1 MQQIKQ
7 EVLASLLQLK
17 GSGKFASIHSAD
29 FVFPGLVVEGI
40 GETAFPINSIQ
51 AKTLI
56 QAAHKA
62 PFGKG
67 KATIYD
73 DNVRSAWEIDASKL
87 SFNNPQW
94 PKFIDKAIGKIKTDL
109 GLEDY
114 TVTASAYKM
123 LIYQQGDFFLPH
135 KDTEKE
141 KGMFGT
147 MIVGLPSNYTGGELL
162 IQFEGVTEVADFAQN
177 PNPYRINYAAFY
189 ADCDHEVKPLT
200 SGYRVCLVYN
210 LVQEKASKKISLQSL
225 QSHVT
230 TLSKT
235 LTKHQS
241 KQDAQPCI
249 VLLGHQYTPENFS
262 YESLKLNDRVRAEAL
277 LQAAKAAGYYAKL
290 CLVTSYLE
298 GTPVYDRYGDEE
310 DENAEMEE
318 VYNKSLTIVH
328 WANDEHPAL
337 NNVSFEEADLIT
349 SFPIDEGEPIVKES
363 TGYMGNSG
371 PDLMH
376 WYHFGAVMIWSPQ
389 LNAKLLPSQ
398 YTGIQLNWIEHFN
411 RTSSISEEEKVV
423 VDHIL
428 TAGLTNPK
436 TSYYQKE
443 PTNYNAVAEW
453 LISGNKT
460 IFLLDLN
467 QPRLHLFF
475 EKIDTESWIKLFK
488 SLSRE
493 NGAILFEKLTNALT
507 LSVLEKLLD
516 VLQEMMEDKTLKP
529 LATVQIQKLPKY
541 FKLVYDEYDHR
552 VNATA
557 FTNLFWTAKH
567 ASPTVE
573 WTNQILETLIQKPNR
588 EYLHKTI
595 APQLLSIKEPSEL
608 THKLLLFC
616 QEYLQ
621 QRVNN
626 EPQPPTSW
634 SRPMPDNF
642 ASHKNQ
648 WQILK
653 GFLES
658 PTEQN
663 FDFRKNQSERT
674 ELDKLIKNSVIDLKT
689 ETIKKGSPHTLR
701 ITKTQAAYHRQMNDW
716 NEDVALLKKLKES
729 SRQ

>member
-1 MQQIKQ
+1 MQQLKK
-7 EVLASLLQLK
+7 EVLDSLLQLK

-29 FVFPGLVVEGI
+29 FVFPGLVIEGI
-40 GETAFPINSIQ
+40 GETAFPINSLQ
-51 AKTLI
+51 ANALI
-56 QAAHKA
+56 KGAHKA

-67 KATIYD
+67 KTTVYD
-73 DNVRSAWEIDASKL
+73 NNVRSAWEIDAAKISL
-87 SFNNPQW
+87 NNPQW
-94 PKFIDKAIGKIKTDL
+94 TKFIDKALGKIKIDL

-114 TVTASAYKM
+114 TIAASLYKL

-141 KGMFGT
+141 KGMFGS
-147 MIVGLPSNYTGGELL
+147 MIIGLPSQYTGGELV

-177 PNPYRINYAAFY
+177 SNAYSINYAAFY

-200 SGYRVCLVYN
+200 SGFRVCLVYN
-210 LVQEKASKKISLQSL
+210 LVQEKAAKKISVHSL
-225 QSHVT
+225 QTHVAS
-230 TLSKT
+230 LSKI

-241 KQDAQPCI
+241 MQDTQPCV
-249 VLLGHQYTPENFS
+249 VLLGHQYTPENYS

-298 GTPVYDRYGDEE
+298 GMPAYDDDN

-318 VYNKSLTIVH
+318 VYEESLTIEH
-328 WANDEHPAL
+328 WANDEIPAL
-337 NNVSFEEADLIT
+337 NNISFEEADLIT
-349 SFPIDEGEPIVKES
+349 SFPINEGEPIVKES
-363 TGYMGNSG
+363 TGYMGNYG

-398 YTGIQLNWIEHFN
+398 YTGTQLYWIEHFN

-423 VDHIL
+423 VDDIL

-453 LISGNKT
+453 LIRGNKT
-460 IFLLDLN
+460 TFLLNLN

-475 EKIDTESWIKLFK
+475 EKIETESWIKLFK
-488 SLSRE
+488 FLSRE
-493 NGAILFEKLTNALT
+493 NGTILFKKLTNGLT
-507 LSVLEKLLD
+507 LNVLEKLLD
-516 VLQEMMEDKTLKP
+516 LLQEMMEDKTLKP
-529 LATVQIQKLPKY
+529 VATVQIQKLPKY

-552 VNATA
+552 VNAPA

-573 WTNQILETLIQKPNR
+573 WTNEILETLIQKPNR
-588 EYLHKTI
+588 TYLHGTI
-595 APQLLSIKEPSEL
+595 APQLLSVKEPSEL

-621 QRVNN
+621 QRANN
-626 EPQPPTSW
+626 EPQPPASW

-642 ASHKNQ
+642 GSHKYQ

-653 GFLES
+653 DFLES

-663 FDFRKNQSERT
+663 FDFRKNQTERK
-674 ELDKLIKNSVIDLKT
+674 ELEYAIKSSVVDLKT

-701 ITKTQAAYHRQMNDW
+701 ITKTQADYHRQMNEW
-716 NEDVALLKKLKES
+716 NEDVALLEKLKDGK
-729 SRQ
+729 Q